1 MRVRLRVVLVVCA
14 IGALCQPAMAQRVI
28 GVDRIVAVVNK
39 DVVTLS
45 ELRERVASAERELR
59 RQNTPLPERV
69 TLERQVL
76 ERLILHRAQLQS
88 ARDTGLTVDDLQLDR
103 AIQRIAEDN
112 RLTLAAFR
120 SALERDGVP
129 FDKFRDEVREQIL
142 LTRLREREVDDKIQ
156 VSESEIDL
164 YLEENRNAPAGDA
177 EYNAAHILV
186 RVPEQASPDALT
198 AARVRAEKVRDEA
211 RAGGDFAKLAAS
223 HSDGPDALKGG
234 VLGWRPADRMPELFA
249 AALKGLPVGGVT
261 DVVRSP
267 AGFHVLKLIDRR
279 GEGGGVAAKAVIQT
293 HARHILVKTNE
304 AVSEADAKRRLTDLR
319 ERVVRGGKDFAE
331 LARLHS
337 EDGSAARGGDLGWI
351 YPGDTVPDFERAM
364 AALKPGE
371 LGEPVKSPFGWHLI
385 QVLERRSAGMS
396 AERQR
401 LEARQALRAR
411 KSDEA
416 YQEWLRQLRDQIFVE
431 LRLEER

>member
-1 MRVRLRVVLVVCA
+1 MRHPACVA
-14 IGALCQPAMAQRVI
+14 ALLGLALLGSPAAAQRI
-28 GVDRIVAVVNK
+28 LGVDRIVAVVNK

-45 ELRERVASAERELR
+45 ELRERVAGAERELR
-59 RQNTPLPERV
+59 RQNTPLPDRA
-69 TLERQVL
+69 TLEAQVL
-76 ERLILHRAQLQS
+76 ERLIIHRAQLQS
-88 ARDTGLTVDDLQLDR
+88 ARETGLQVDDLQLDR

-112 RLTLAAFR
+112 NLTLSAFR
-120 SALERDGVP
+120 NALERDGIP
-129 FDKFRDEVREQIL
+129 FEKFREEVREQIL
-142 LTRLREREVDDKIQ
+142 LTRLREREVDAKIQ

-177 EYNAAHILV
+177 EYNAAHVLV
-186 RVPEQASPDALT
+186 RVPEQATPEVLQT
-198 AARVRAEKVRDEA
+198 ARARAEKVRDEA

-223 HSDGPDALKGG
+223 YSDGPDALKGG
-234 VLGWRPADRMPELFA
+234 LLGWRPADRMPELFA

-279 GEGGGVAAKAVIQT
+279 GEGGGIAAKPVVQT
-293 HARHILVKTNE
+293 RARHILVKTNE
-304 AVSEADAKRRLTDLR
+304 AVSEADARRRLADLR
-319 ERVVRGGKDFAE
+319 ERMVRGGADFAE

-337 EDGSAARGGDLGWI
+337 EDGTAARGGDLGWI
-351 YPGDTVPDFERAM
+351 YPGDTVPDFERAL

-371 LGEPVKSPFGWHLI
+371 LSEPVKSPFGWHLI
-385 QVLERRSAGMS
+385 EVLERRTADMS

-401 LEARQALRAR
+401 LAARQALRAR
-411 KSDEA
+411 KADEA
-416 YQEWLRQLRDQIFVE
+416 YQEWLRQLRDQTYVE

>member
-1 MRVRLRVVLVVCA
+1 MRVLLRVVFVVCA
-14 IGALCQPAMAQRVI
+14 IGLPGQPAMAQRVI

-59 RQNTPLPERV
+59 RQNTPLPERA

-142 LTRLREREVDDKIQ
+142 LTRLREREVDNKIQ

-164 YLEENRNAPAGDA
+164 YLEESRNAPVGDA
-177 EYNAAHILV
+177 EYNAAHILI
-186 RVPEQASPDALT
+186 RVPEQASPDALA
-198 AARVRAEKVRDEA
+198 AARARAEKVRDEA

-249 AALKGLPVGGVT
+249 AALKRLPVGGVT

-279 GEGGGVAAKAVIQT
+279 GEGGGGAAKAVIQT